1 MIEFNNVSKI
11 YNNNVKALS
20 DVSVKIDSGDFVFLV
35 GPSGSGKSTF
45 IKMLLKEIEPTMGN
59 ITVADKKLS
68 EIKRNQ
74 IPYYRR
80 KIGMVFQDF
89 RLIPTLNVYE
99 NVAFA
104 MRVVEA
110 SQKEI
115 RKRVPMV
122 LSLVGLSHK
131 YKMFPNE
138 LSGGEQQRVSLAR
151 AIVNNP
157 SVLIA
162 DEPTGNLDPDTA
174 KEIME
179 LLEDINRSGTTIVMA
194 THAKDIVDSMKK
206 RVIAIEKGSIERGC
220 TKMKINTIN
229 YFIVDALKSI
239 KRNITV
245 SFAAMLTVLVT
256 FFVLGTFTLVGLNF
270 NKTIEDVAD
279 KIEIKVYLQDDIK
292 LVNQREV
299 EIKLAEQEGVK
310 AVTYESKDEAF
321 TKLKKDLEG
330 NSGMLEGYS
339 LENNPLAS
347 SYIVTLEDASYAG
360 DVSKA
365 VEDMT
370 GVESITN
377 QQELIEKISNVV
389 DFVQILGIVL
399 FFVFIGVS
407 IFLIMNTIKLAVY
420 SRRREVG
427 IMKFVG
433 ATDWFIRWPFVIEG
447 MIIGAVGSLLA
458 TAILYFIY
466 RGVFGFIASNLLI
479 ANLVPVSFVLTTLLG
494 GFLLGGIVVGAIGSI
509 AALRKFLVV

>member
-1 MIEFNNVSKI
+1 
-11 YNNNVKALS
+11 
-20 DVSVKIDSGDFVFLV
+20 
-35 GPSGSGKSTF
+35 
-45 IKMLLKEIEPTMGN
+45 
-59 ITVADKKLS
+59 
-68 EIKRNQ
+68 
-74 IPYYRR
+74 
-80 KIGMVFQDF
+80 
-89 RLIPTLNVYE
+89 
-99 NVAFA
+99 
-104 MRVVEA
+104 
-110 SQKEI
+110 
-115 RKRVPMV
+115 
-122 LSLVGLSHK
+122 
-131 YKMFPNE
+131 
-138 LSGGEQQRVSLAR
+138 
-151 AIVNNP
+151 
-157 SVLIA
+157 
-162 DEPTGNLDPDTA
+162 
-174 KEIME
+174 
-179 LLEDINRSGTTIVMA
+179 
-194 THAKDIVDSMKK
+194 
-206 RVIAIEKGSIERGC
+206 
-220 TKMKINTIN
+220 MKINTIN

-377 QQELIEKISNVV
+377 QQELIEKISRVV
-389 DFVQILGIVL
+389 DFVQILGVVL

-458 TAILYFIY
+458 TVILYFIY
-466 RGVFGFIASNLLI
+466 RGIFGFIASNLLI

>member
-1 MIEFNNVSKI
+1 M
-11 YNNNVKALS
+11 
-20 DVSVKIDSGDFVFLV
+20 
-35 GPSGSGKSTF
+35 
-45 IKMLLKEIEPTMGN
+45 
-59 ITVADKKLS
+59 
-68 EIKRNQ
+68 
-74 IPYYRR
+74 
-80 KIGMVFQDF
+80 
-89 RLIPTLNVYE
+89 
-99 NVAFA
+99 
-104 MRVVEA
+104 
-110 SQKEI
+110 
-115 RKRVPMV
+115 
-122 LSLVGLSHK
+122 
-131 YKMFPNE
+131 
-138 LSGGEQQRVSLAR
+138 
-151 AIVNNP
+151 
-157 SVLIA
+157 
-162 DEPTGNLDPDTA
+162 
-174 KEIME
+174 
-179 LLEDINRSGTTIVMA
+179 
-194 THAKDIVDSMKK
+194 
-206 RVIAIEKGSIERGC
+206 GC

-229 YFIVDALKSI
+229 YFIVDALKII
-239 KRNITV
+239 KLNITV

>member
-1 MIEFNNVSKI
+1 
-11 YNNNVKALS
+11 
-20 DVSVKIDSGDFVFLV
+20 
-35 GPSGSGKSTF
+35 
-45 IKMLLKEIEPTMGN
+45 
-59 ITVADKKLS
+59 
-68 EIKRNQ
+68 
-74 IPYYRR
+74 
-80 KIGMVFQDF
+80 
-89 RLIPTLNVYE
+89 
-99 NVAFA
+99 
-104 MRVVEA
+104 
-110 SQKEI
+110 
-115 RKRVPMV
+115 
-122 LSLVGLSHK
+122 
-131 YKMFPNE
+131 
-138 LSGGEQQRVSLAR
+138 
-151 AIVNNP
+151 
-157 SVLIA
+157 
-162 DEPTGNLDPDTA
+162 
-174 KEIME
+174 
-179 LLEDINRSGTTIVMA
+179 
-194 THAKDIVDSMKK
+194 
-206 RVIAIEKGSIERGC
+206 
-220 TKMKINTIN
+220 MKINTIN

-479 ANLVPVSFVLTTLLG
+479 ANLVPVSFVLTTFLG

>member
-1 MIEFNNVSKI
+1 
-11 YNNNVKALS
+11 
-20 DVSVKIDSGDFVFLV
+20 
-35 GPSGSGKSTF
+35 
-45 IKMLLKEIEPTMGN
+45 
-59 ITVADKKLS
+59 
-68 EIKRNQ
+68 
-74 IPYYRR
+74 
-80 KIGMVFQDF
+80 
-89 RLIPTLNVYE
+89 
-99 NVAFA
+99 
-104 MRVVEA
+104 
-110 SQKEI
+110 
-115 RKRVPMV
+115 
-122 LSLVGLSHK
+122 
-131 YKMFPNE
+131 
-138 LSGGEQQRVSLAR
+138 
-151 AIVNNP
+151 
-157 SVLIA
+157 
-162 DEPTGNLDPDTA
+162 
-174 KEIME
+174 
-179 LLEDINRSGTTIVMA
+179 
-194 THAKDIVDSMKK
+194 
-206 RVIAIEKGSIERGC
+206 
-220 TKMKINTIN
+220 MKINTIN

-245 SFAAMLTVLVT
+245 SFAAILTVLVT

>member
-1 MIEFNNVSKI
+1 
-11 YNNNVKALS
+11 
-20 DVSVKIDSGDFVFLV
+20 
-35 GPSGSGKSTF
+35 
-45 IKMLLKEIEPTMGN
+45 
-59 ITVADKKLS
+59 
-68 EIKRNQ
+68 
-74 IPYYRR
+74 
-80 KIGMVFQDF
+80 
-89 RLIPTLNVYE
+89 
-99 NVAFA
+99 
-104 MRVVEA
+104 
-110 SQKEI
+110 
-115 RKRVPMV
+115 
-122 LSLVGLSHK
+122 
-131 YKMFPNE
+131 
-138 LSGGEQQRVSLAR
+138 
-151 AIVNNP
+151 
-157 SVLIA
+157 
-162 DEPTGNLDPDTA
+162 
-174 KEIME
+174 
-179 LLEDINRSGTTIVMA
+179 
-194 THAKDIVDSMKK
+194 
-206 RVIAIEKGSIERGC
+206 
-220 TKMKINTIN
+220 MKINTIN

-389 DFVQILGIVL
+389 DFVQILGVVL
-399 FFVFIGVS
+399 CYVFIGVS

>member
-1 MIEFNNVSKI
+1 
-11 YNNNVKALS
+11 
-20 DVSVKIDSGDFVFLV
+20 
-35 GPSGSGKSTF
+35 
-45 IKMLLKEIEPTMGN
+45 
-59 ITVADKKLS
+59 
-68 EIKRNQ
+68 
-74 IPYYRR
+74 
-80 KIGMVFQDF
+80 
-89 RLIPTLNVYE
+89 
-99 NVAFA
+99 
-104 MRVVEA
+104 
-110 SQKEI
+110 
-115 RKRVPMV
+115 
-122 LSLVGLSHK
+122 
-131 YKMFPNE
+131 
-138 LSGGEQQRVSLAR
+138 
-151 AIVNNP
+151 
-157 SVLIA
+157 
-162 DEPTGNLDPDTA
+162 
-174 KEIME
+174 
-179 LLEDINRSGTTIVMA
+179 
-194 THAKDIVDSMKK
+194 
-206 RVIAIEKGSIERGC
+206 
-220 TKMKINTIN
+220 MKINTIN

-292 LVNQREV
+292 LVNKREV
-299 EIKLAEQEGVK
+299 EIKLSEQDGVK

-347 SYIVTLEDASYAG
+347 SYIVTLEDASYASN
-360 DVSKA
+360 VTKA

-370 GVESITN
+370 GVESVTN
-377 QQELIEKISNVV
+377 QQELIEKISRVV
-389 DFVQILGIVL
+389 DFVQILGVIL

-447 MIIGAVGSLLA
+447 IIIGAIGSLLA
-458 TAILYFIY
+458 TAVLYFIY

-479 ANLVPVSFVLTTLLG
+479 ANLVPVSFIYQLILLRY
-494 GFLLGGIVVGAIGSI
+494 F
-509 AALRKFLVV
+509 

>member
-1 MIEFNNVSKI
+1 
-11 YNNNVKALS
+11 
-20 DVSVKIDSGDFVFLV
+20 
-35 GPSGSGKSTF
+35 
-45 IKMLLKEIEPTMGN
+45 
-59 ITVADKKLS
+59 
-68 EIKRNQ
+68 
-74 IPYYRR
+74 
-80 KIGMVFQDF
+80 
-89 RLIPTLNVYE
+89 
-99 NVAFA
+99 
-104 MRVVEA
+104 
-110 SQKEI
+110 
-115 RKRVPMV
+115 
-122 LSLVGLSHK
+122 
-131 YKMFPNE
+131 
-138 LSGGEQQRVSLAR
+138 
-151 AIVNNP
+151 
-157 SVLIA
+157 
-162 DEPTGNLDPDTA
+162 
-174 KEIME
+174 
-179 LLEDINRSGTTIVMA
+179 
-194 THAKDIVDSMKK
+194 
-206 RVIAIEKGSIERGC
+206 
-220 TKMKINTIN
+220 MKINTIN

-365 VEDMT
+365 VEDMK

-389 DFVQILGIVL
+389 DFVQILGVVL

>member
-1 MIEFNNVSKI
+1 
-11 YNNNVKALS
+11 
-20 DVSVKIDSGDFVFLV
+20 
-35 GPSGSGKSTF
+35 
-45 IKMLLKEIEPTMGN
+45 
-59 ITVADKKLS
+59 
-68 EIKRNQ
+68 
-74 IPYYRR
+74 
-80 KIGMVFQDF
+80 
-89 RLIPTLNVYE
+89 
-99 NVAFA
+99 
-104 MRVVEA
+104 
-110 SQKEI
+110 
-115 RKRVPMV
+115 
-122 LSLVGLSHK
+122 
-131 YKMFPNE
+131 
-138 LSGGEQQRVSLAR
+138 
-151 AIVNNP
+151 
-157 SVLIA
+157 
-162 DEPTGNLDPDTA
+162 
-174 KEIME
+174 
-179 LLEDINRSGTTIVMA
+179 
-194 THAKDIVDSMKK
+194 
-206 RVIAIEKGSIERGC
+206 
-220 TKMKINTIN
+220 MKINTIN

-279 KIEIKVYLQDDIK
+279 KIEKKVYLQDDIK

-299 EIKLAEQEGVK
+299 EIKLSEQDGVK

-347 SYIVTLEDASYAG
+347 SYIVTLEDASYASN
-360 DVSKA
+360 VTKA

-370 GVESITN
+370 GVESVTN
-377 QQELIEKISNVV
+377 QQELIEKISRVV
-389 DFVQILGIVL
+389 DFVQILGVIL

-447 MIIGAVGSLLA
+447 IIIGAIGSLLA
-458 TAILYFIY
+458 TAVLYFIY

-494 GFLLGGIVVGAIGSI
+494 GFLLGGILVGAIGSI

>member
-1 MIEFNNVSKI
+1 
-11 YNNNVKALS
+11 
-20 DVSVKIDSGDFVFLV
+20 
-35 GPSGSGKSTF
+35 
-45 IKMLLKEIEPTMGN
+45 
-59 ITVADKKLS
+59 
-68 EIKRNQ
+68 
-74 IPYYRR
+74 
-80 KIGMVFQDF
+80 
-89 RLIPTLNVYE
+89 
-99 NVAFA
+99 
-104 MRVVEA
+104 
-110 SQKEI
+110 
-115 RKRVPMV
+115 
-122 LSLVGLSHK
+122 
-131 YKMFPNE
+131 
-138 LSGGEQQRVSLAR
+138 
-151 AIVNNP
+151 
-157 SVLIA
+157 
-162 DEPTGNLDPDTA
+162 
-174 KEIME
+174 
-179 LLEDINRSGTTIVMA
+179 
-194 THAKDIVDSMKK
+194 
-206 RVIAIEKGSIERGC
+206 
-220 TKMKINTIN
+220 MKINTIN

-292 LVNQREV
+292 LVNKREV
-299 EIKLAEQEGVK
+299 EIKLSEQDGVK

-347 SYIVTLEDASYAG
+347 SYIVTLEDASYASN
-360 DVSKA
+360 VTKA

-370 GVESITN
+370 GVESVTN
-377 QQELIEKISNVV
+377 QQELIEKISRVV
-389 DFVQILGIVL
+389 DFVQILGVIL

-447 MIIGAVGSLLA
+447 IIIGAIGSLLA
-458 TAILYFIY
+458 TAVLYFIY

-479 ANLVPVSFVLTTLLG
+479 ANLVPVSFVLTRLLG

>member
-1 MIEFNNVSKI
+1 
-11 YNNNVKALS
+11 
-20 DVSVKIDSGDFVFLV
+20 
-35 GPSGSGKSTF
+35 
-45 IKMLLKEIEPTMGN
+45 
-59 ITVADKKLS
+59 
-68 EIKRNQ
+68 
-74 IPYYRR
+74 
-80 KIGMVFQDF
+80 
-89 RLIPTLNVYE
+89 
-99 NVAFA
+99 
-104 MRVVEA
+104 
-110 SQKEI
+110 
-115 RKRVPMV
+115 
-122 LSLVGLSHK
+122 
-131 YKMFPNE
+131 
-138 LSGGEQQRVSLAR
+138 
-151 AIVNNP
+151 
-157 SVLIA
+157 
-162 DEPTGNLDPDTA
+162 
-174 KEIME
+174 
-179 LLEDINRSGTTIVMA
+179 
-194 THAKDIVDSMKK
+194 
-206 RVIAIEKGSIERGC
+206 
-220 TKMKINTIN
+220 MKINTIN

-347 SYIVTLEDASYAG
+347 SYIVTLEDASYAD

-389 DFVQILGIVL
+389 DFVQILGVVL

-458 TAILYFIY
+458 TVILYFIY
-466 RGVFGFIASNLLI
+466 RGIFGFIASNLLI

-494 GFLLGGIVVGAIGSI
+494 EFLLGGIVVGAIGSI

>member
-1 MIEFNNVSKI
+1 
-11 YNNNVKALS
+11 
-20 DVSVKIDSGDFVFLV
+20 
-35 GPSGSGKSTF
+35 
-45 IKMLLKEIEPTMGN
+45 
-59 ITVADKKLS
+59 
-68 EIKRNQ
+68 
-74 IPYYRR
+74 
-80 KIGMVFQDF
+80 
-89 RLIPTLNVYE
+89 
-99 NVAFA
+99 
-104 MRVVEA
+104 
-110 SQKEI
+110 
-115 RKRVPMV
+115 
-122 LSLVGLSHK
+122 
-131 YKMFPNE
+131 
-138 LSGGEQQRVSLAR
+138 
-151 AIVNNP
+151 
-157 SVLIA
+157 
-162 DEPTGNLDPDTA
+162 
-174 KEIME
+174 
-179 LLEDINRSGTTIVMA
+179 
-194 THAKDIVDSMKK
+194 
-206 RVIAIEKGSIERGC
+206 
-220 TKMKINTIN
+220 MKINTIN

-347 SYIVTLEDASYAG
+347 SYIVTLEDASYASN
-360 DVSKA
+360 VTEA

-370 GVESITN
+370 GVESVTN
-377 QQELIEKISNVV
+377 QQELIEKISRVV
-389 DFVQILGIVL
+389 DFVQILGVIL

-447 MIIGAVGSLLA
+447 IIIGAIGSLLA
-458 TAILYFIY
+458 TAVLYFIY

-494 GFLLGGIVVGAIGSI
+494 GFLLGGILVGAIGSI

>member
-1 MIEFNNVSKI
+1 
-11 YNNNVKALS
+11 
-20 DVSVKIDSGDFVFLV
+20 
-35 GPSGSGKSTF
+35 
-45 IKMLLKEIEPTMGN
+45 
-59 ITVADKKLS
+59 
-68 EIKRNQ
+68 
-74 IPYYRR
+74 
-80 KIGMVFQDF
+80 
-89 RLIPTLNVYE
+89 
-99 NVAFA
+99 
-104 MRVVEA
+104 
-110 SQKEI
+110 
-115 RKRVPMV
+115 
-122 LSLVGLSHK
+122 
-131 YKMFPNE
+131 
-138 LSGGEQQRVSLAR
+138 
-151 AIVNNP
+151 
-157 SVLIA
+157 
-162 DEPTGNLDPDTA
+162 
-174 KEIME
+174 
-179 LLEDINRSGTTIVMA
+179 
-194 THAKDIVDSMKK
+194 
-206 RVIAIEKGSIERGC
+206 
-220 TKMKINTIN
+220 MKINTIN

-245 SFAAMLTVLVT
+245 SFAAMLTVLVS

-299 EIKLAEQEGVK
+299 EIKLSEQDGVK

-347 SYIVTLEDASYAG
+347 SYIVTLEDASYASN
-360 DVSKA
+360 VTKA

-370 GVESITN
+370 GVESVTN
-377 QQELIEKISNVV
+377 QQELIEKISRVV
-389 DFVQILGIVL
+389 DFVQILGVIL

-447 MIIGAVGSLLA
+447 IIIGAIGSLLA
-458 TAILYFIY
+458 TAVLYFIY

>member
-1 MIEFNNVSKI
+1 
-11 YNNNVKALS
+11 
-20 DVSVKIDSGDFVFLV
+20 
-35 GPSGSGKSTF
+35 
-45 IKMLLKEIEPTMGN
+45 
-59 ITVADKKLS
+59 
-68 EIKRNQ
+68 
-74 IPYYRR
+74 
-80 KIGMVFQDF
+80 
-89 RLIPTLNVYE
+89 
-99 NVAFA
+99 
-104 MRVVEA
+104 
-110 SQKEI
+110 
-115 RKRVPMV
+115 
-122 LSLVGLSHK
+122 
-131 YKMFPNE
+131 
-138 LSGGEQQRVSLAR
+138 
-151 AIVNNP
+151 
-157 SVLIA
+157 
-162 DEPTGNLDPDTA
+162 
-174 KEIME
+174 
-179 LLEDINRSGTTIVMA
+179 
-194 THAKDIVDSMKK
+194 
-206 RVIAIEKGSIERGC
+206 
-220 TKMKINTIN
+220 MKINTIN

>member
-1 MIEFNNVSKI
+1 
-11 YNNNVKALS
+11 
-20 DVSVKIDSGDFVFLV
+20 
-35 GPSGSGKSTF
+35 
-45 IKMLLKEIEPTMGN
+45 
-59 ITVADKKLS
+59 
-68 EIKRNQ
+68 
-74 IPYYRR
+74 
-80 KIGMVFQDF
+80 
-89 RLIPTLNVYE
+89 
-99 NVAFA
+99 
-104 MRVVEA
+104 
-110 SQKEI
+110 
-115 RKRVPMV
+115 
-122 LSLVGLSHK
+122 
-131 YKMFPNE
+131 
-138 LSGGEQQRVSLAR
+138 
-151 AIVNNP
+151 
-157 SVLIA
+157 
-162 DEPTGNLDPDTA
+162 
-174 KEIME
+174 
-179 LLEDINRSGTTIVMA
+179 
-194 THAKDIVDSMKK
+194 
-206 RVIAIEKGSIERGC
+206 
-220 TKMKINTIN
+220 MKINTIN

-270 NKTIEDVAD
+270 NKTIEDVSD

-292 LVNQREV
+292 LVNKREV
-299 EIKLAEQEGVK
+299 EIKLSEQDGVK

-347 SYIVTLEDASYAG
+347 SYIVTLEDASYASN
-360 DVSKA
+360 VTKA

-370 GVESITN
+370 GVESVTN
-377 QQELIEKISNVV
+377 QQELIEKISRVV
-389 DFVQILGIVL
+389 DFVQILGVIL

-447 MIIGAVGSLLA
+447 IIIGAIGSLLA
-458 TAILYFIY
+458 TAVLYFIY

>member
-1 MIEFNNVSKI
+1 
-11 YNNNVKALS
+11 
-20 DVSVKIDSGDFVFLV
+20 
-35 GPSGSGKSTF
+35 
-45 IKMLLKEIEPTMGN
+45 
-59 ITVADKKLS
+59 
-68 EIKRNQ
+68 
-74 IPYYRR
+74 
-80 KIGMVFQDF
+80 
-89 RLIPTLNVYE
+89 
-99 NVAFA
+99 
-104 MRVVEA
+104 
-110 SQKEI
+110 
-115 RKRVPMV
+115 
-122 LSLVGLSHK
+122 
-131 YKMFPNE
+131 
-138 LSGGEQQRVSLAR
+138 
-151 AIVNNP
+151 
-157 SVLIA
+157 
-162 DEPTGNLDPDTA
+162 
-174 KEIME
+174 
-179 LLEDINRSGTTIVMA
+179 
-194 THAKDIVDSMKK
+194 
-206 RVIAIEKGSIERGC
+206 
-220 TKMKINTIN
+220 MKINTIN

-447 MIIGAVGSLLA
+447 IIIGAIGSLLA
-458 TAILYFIY
+458 TAVLYFIY

>member
-1 MIEFNNVSKI
+1 
-11 YNNNVKALS
+11 
-20 DVSVKIDSGDFVFLV
+20 
-35 GPSGSGKSTF
+35 
-45 IKMLLKEIEPTMGN
+45 
-59 ITVADKKLS
+59 
-68 EIKRNQ
+68 
-74 IPYYRR
+74 
-80 KIGMVFQDF
+80 
-89 RLIPTLNVYE
+89 
-99 NVAFA
+99 
-104 MRVVEA
+104 
-110 SQKEI
+110 
-115 RKRVPMV
+115 
-122 LSLVGLSHK
+122 
-131 YKMFPNE
+131 
-138 LSGGEQQRVSLAR
+138 
-151 AIVNNP
+151 
-157 SVLIA
+157 
-162 DEPTGNLDPDTA
+162 
-174 KEIME
+174 
-179 LLEDINRSGTTIVMA
+179 
-194 THAKDIVDSMKK
+194 
-206 RVIAIEKGSIERGC
+206 
-220 TKMKINTIN
+220 MKINTIN

-321 TKLKKDLEG
+321 TKLKKDLKG

-389 DFVQILGIVL
+389 DFVQILGVIL

>member
-1 MIEFNNVSKI
+1 
-11 YNNNVKALS
+11 
-20 DVSVKIDSGDFVFLV
+20 
-35 GPSGSGKSTF
+35 
-45 IKMLLKEIEPTMGN
+45 
-59 ITVADKKLS
+59 
-68 EIKRNQ
+68 
-74 IPYYRR
+74 
-80 KIGMVFQDF
+80 
-89 RLIPTLNVYE
+89 
-99 NVAFA
+99 
-104 MRVVEA
+104 
-110 SQKEI
+110 
-115 RKRVPMV
+115 
-122 LSLVGLSHK
+122 
-131 YKMFPNE
+131 
-138 LSGGEQQRVSLAR
+138 
-151 AIVNNP
+151 
-157 SVLIA
+157 
-162 DEPTGNLDPDTA
+162 
-174 KEIME
+174 
-179 LLEDINRSGTTIVMA
+179 
-194 THAKDIVDSMKK
+194 
-206 RVIAIEKGSIERGC
+206 
-220 TKMKINTIN
+220 MKINTIN

-370 GVESITN
+370 GVESIIN
-377 QQELIEKISNVV
+377 QQKIKKKISNVV
-389 DFVQILGIVL
+389 DFVQILGVVL

>member
-1 MIEFNNVSKI
+1 
-11 YNNNVKALS
+11 
-20 DVSVKIDSGDFVFLV
+20 
-35 GPSGSGKSTF
+35 
-45 IKMLLKEIEPTMGN
+45 
-59 ITVADKKLS
+59 
-68 EIKRNQ
+68 
-74 IPYYRR
+74 
-80 KIGMVFQDF
+80 
-89 RLIPTLNVYE
+89 
-99 NVAFA
+99 
-104 MRVVEA
+104 
-110 SQKEI
+110 
-115 RKRVPMV
+115 
-122 LSLVGLSHK
+122 
-131 YKMFPNE
+131 
-138 LSGGEQQRVSLAR
+138 
-151 AIVNNP
+151 
-157 SVLIA
+157 
-162 DEPTGNLDPDTA
+162 
-174 KEIME
+174 
-179 LLEDINRSGTTIVMA
+179 
-194 THAKDIVDSMKK
+194 
-206 RVIAIEKGSIERGC
+206 
-220 TKMKINTIN
+220 MKINTIN

-292 LVNQREV
+292 LVNKREV
-299 EIKLAEQEGVK
+299 EIKLSEQDGVK

-389 DFVQILGIVL
+389 DFVQILGVVL

-494 GFLLGGIVVGAIGSI
+494 GFILGGIVIGAIGSI

>member
-1 MIEFNNVSKI
+1 
-11 YNNNVKALS
+11 
-20 DVSVKIDSGDFVFLV
+20 
-35 GPSGSGKSTF
+35 
-45 IKMLLKEIEPTMGN
+45 
-59 ITVADKKLS
+59 
-68 EIKRNQ
+68 
-74 IPYYRR
+74 
-80 KIGMVFQDF
+80 
-89 RLIPTLNVYE
+89 
-99 NVAFA
+99 
-104 MRVVEA
+104 
-110 SQKEI
+110 
-115 RKRVPMV
+115 
-122 LSLVGLSHK
+122 
-131 YKMFPNE
+131 
-138 LSGGEQQRVSLAR
+138 
-151 AIVNNP
+151 
-157 SVLIA
+157 
-162 DEPTGNLDPDTA
+162 
-174 KEIME
+174 
-179 LLEDINRSGTTIVMA
+179 
-194 THAKDIVDSMKK
+194 
-206 RVIAIEKGSIERGC
+206 
-220 TKMKINTIN
+220 MKINTIN

-347 SYIVTLEDASYAG
+347 SYIVTLEDASYASN
-360 DVSKA
+360 VTKA

-370 GVESITN
+370 GVESVTN
-377 QQELIEKISNVV
+377 QQELIEKISRVV
-389 DFVQILGIVL
+389 DFVQILGVIL

-447 MIIGAVGSLLA
+447 IIIGAIGSLLA
-458 TAILYFIY
+458 TAVLYFIY

>member
-1 MIEFNNVSKI
+1 
-11 YNNNVKALS
+11 
-20 DVSVKIDSGDFVFLV
+20 
-35 GPSGSGKSTF
+35 
-45 IKMLLKEIEPTMGN
+45 
-59 ITVADKKLS
+59 
-68 EIKRNQ
+68 
-74 IPYYRR
+74 
-80 KIGMVFQDF
+80 
-89 RLIPTLNVYE
+89 
-99 NVAFA
+99 
-104 MRVVEA
+104 
-110 SQKEI
+110 
-115 RKRVPMV
+115 
-122 LSLVGLSHK
+122 
-131 YKMFPNE
+131 
-138 LSGGEQQRVSLAR
+138 
-151 AIVNNP
+151 
-157 SVLIA
+157 
-162 DEPTGNLDPDTA
+162 
-174 KEIME
+174 
-179 LLEDINRSGTTIVMA
+179 
-194 THAKDIVDSMKK
+194 
-206 RVIAIEKGSIERGC
+206 
-220 TKMKINTIN
+220 MKINTIN

-292 LVNQREV
+292 LVNKREV
-299 EIKLAEQEGVK
+299 EIKLSEQDGVK

-347 SYIVTLEDASYAG
+347 SYIVTLEDASYASN
-360 DVSKA
+360 VTKA

-370 GVESITN
+370 GVESVTN
-377 QQELIEKISNVV
+377 QQELIEKISRVV
-389 DFVQILGIVL
+389 DFVQILGVIL

-407 IFLIMNTIKLAVY
+407 IFLIMTTIKLAVY

-447 MIIGAVGSLLA
+447 IIIGAIGSLLA
-458 TAILYFIY
+458 TAVLYFIY

>member
-1 MIEFNNVSKI
+1 
-11 YNNNVKALS
+11 
-20 DVSVKIDSGDFVFLV
+20 
-35 GPSGSGKSTF
+35 
-45 IKMLLKEIEPTMGN
+45 
-59 ITVADKKLS
+59 
-68 EIKRNQ
+68 
-74 IPYYRR
+74 
-80 KIGMVFQDF
+80 
-89 RLIPTLNVYE
+89 
-99 NVAFA
+99 
-104 MRVVEA
+104 
-110 SQKEI
+110 
-115 RKRVPMV
+115 
-122 LSLVGLSHK
+122 
-131 YKMFPNE
+131 
-138 LSGGEQQRVSLAR
+138 
-151 AIVNNP
+151 
-157 SVLIA
+157 
-162 DEPTGNLDPDTA
+162 
-174 KEIME
+174 
-179 LLEDINRSGTTIVMA
+179 
-194 THAKDIVDSMKK
+194 
-206 RVIAIEKGSIERGC
+206 
-220 TKMKINTIN
+220 MKINTIN

-292 LVNQREV
+292 LVNKREV
-299 EIKLAEQEGVK
+299 EIKLSEQDGVK

-389 DFVQILGIVL
+389 DFVQTLGIVL

>member
-1 MIEFNNVSKI
+1 
-11 YNNNVKALS
+11 
-20 DVSVKIDSGDFVFLV
+20 
-35 GPSGSGKSTF
+35 
-45 IKMLLKEIEPTMGN
+45 
-59 ITVADKKLS
+59 
-68 EIKRNQ
+68 
-74 IPYYRR
+74 
-80 KIGMVFQDF
+80 
-89 RLIPTLNVYE
+89 
-99 NVAFA
+99 
-104 MRVVEA
+104 
-110 SQKEI
+110 
-115 RKRVPMV
+115 
-122 LSLVGLSHK
+122 
-131 YKMFPNE
+131 
-138 LSGGEQQRVSLAR
+138 
-151 AIVNNP
+151 
-157 SVLIA
+157 
-162 DEPTGNLDPDTA
+162 
-174 KEIME
+174 
-179 LLEDINRSGTTIVMA
+179 
-194 THAKDIVDSMKK
+194 
-206 RVIAIEKGSIERGC
+206 
-220 TKMKINTIN
+220 MKINTIN

-389 DFVQILGIVL
+389 DFVQILGVVL

-479 ANLVPVSFVLTTLLG
+479 ANLVPVSFVLTRLLG

>member
-1 MIEFNNVSKI
+1 
-11 YNNNVKALS
+11 
-20 DVSVKIDSGDFVFLV
+20 
-35 GPSGSGKSTF
+35 
-45 IKMLLKEIEPTMGN
+45 
-59 ITVADKKLS
+59 
-68 EIKRNQ
+68 
-74 IPYYRR
+74 
-80 KIGMVFQDF
+80 
-89 RLIPTLNVYE
+89 
-99 NVAFA
+99 
-104 MRVVEA
+104 
-110 SQKEI
+110 
-115 RKRVPMV
+115 
-122 LSLVGLSHK
+122 
-131 YKMFPNE
+131 
-138 LSGGEQQRVSLAR
+138 
-151 AIVNNP
+151 
-157 SVLIA
+157 
-162 DEPTGNLDPDTA
+162 
-174 KEIME
+174 
-179 LLEDINRSGTTIVMA
+179 
-194 THAKDIVDSMKK
+194 
-206 RVIAIEKGSIERGC
+206 
-220 TKMKINTIN
+220 MKINTIN

-389 DFVQILGIVL
+389 DFVQILGVVL

-407 IFLIMNTIKLAVY
+407 IFLIMNTIKRAVY

-447 MIIGAVGSLLA
+447 MIIGVVGSLLA

-479 ANLVPVSFVLTTLLG
+479 ANLVPVSFVLTRLLG

>member
-1 MIEFNNVSKI
+1 
-11 YNNNVKALS
+11 
-20 DVSVKIDSGDFVFLV
+20 
-35 GPSGSGKSTF
+35 
-45 IKMLLKEIEPTMGN
+45 
-59 ITVADKKLS
+59 
-68 EIKRNQ
+68 
-74 IPYYRR
+74 
-80 KIGMVFQDF
+80 
-89 RLIPTLNVYE
+89 
-99 NVAFA
+99 
-104 MRVVEA
+104 
-110 SQKEI
+110 
-115 RKRVPMV
+115 
-122 LSLVGLSHK
+122 
-131 YKMFPNE
+131 
-138 LSGGEQQRVSLAR
+138 
-151 AIVNNP
+151 
-157 SVLIA
+157 
-162 DEPTGNLDPDTA
+162 
-174 KEIME
+174 
-179 LLEDINRSGTTIVMA
+179 
-194 THAKDIVDSMKK
+194 
-206 RVIAIEKGSIERGC
+206 
-220 TKMKINTIN
+220 MKINTIN

-360 DVSKA
+360 SVSKA

-377 QQELIEKISNVV
+377 QQELIEKISRVV
-389 DFVQILGIVL
+389 DFVQILGVVL

-458 TAILYFIY
+458 TVILYFIY
-466 RGVFGFIASNLLI
+466 RGIFGFIASNLLI
-479 ANLVPVSFVLTTLLG
+479 ANLVPVSFILTTLLG

>member
-1 MIEFNNVSKI
+1 
-11 YNNNVKALS
+11 
-20 DVSVKIDSGDFVFLV
+20 
-35 GPSGSGKSTF
+35 
-45 IKMLLKEIEPTMGN
+45 
-59 ITVADKKLS
+59 
-68 EIKRNQ
+68 
-74 IPYYRR
+74 
-80 KIGMVFQDF
+80 
-89 RLIPTLNVYE
+89 
-99 NVAFA
+99 
-104 MRVVEA
+104 
-110 SQKEI
+110 
-115 RKRVPMV
+115 
-122 LSLVGLSHK
+122 
-131 YKMFPNE
+131 
-138 LSGGEQQRVSLAR
+138 
-151 AIVNNP
+151 
-157 SVLIA
+157 
-162 DEPTGNLDPDTA
+162 
-174 KEIME
+174 
-179 LLEDINRSGTTIVMA
+179 
-194 THAKDIVDSMKK
+194 
-206 RVIAIEKGSIERGC
+206 
-220 TKMKINTIN
+220 MKINTIN

-299 EIKLAEQEGVK
+299 EIKLSEQDGVK

-347 SYIVTLEDASYAG
+347 TYIVTLEDASYASN
-360 DVSKA
+360 VTKA

-370 GVESITN
+370 GVESVTN
-377 QQELIEKISNVV
+377 QQELIEKISRVV
-389 DFVQILGIVL
+389 DFVQILGVIL

-447 MIIGAVGSLLA
+447 IIIGAIGSLLA
-458 TAILYFIY
+458 TAVLYFIY

-494 GFLLGGIVVGAIGSI
+494 GFLLGGILVGAIGSI

>member
-1 MIEFNNVSKI
+1 
-11 YNNNVKALS
+11 
-20 DVSVKIDSGDFVFLV
+20 
-35 GPSGSGKSTF
+35 
-45 IKMLLKEIEPTMGN
+45 
-59 ITVADKKLS
+59 
-68 EIKRNQ
+68 
-74 IPYYRR
+74 
-80 KIGMVFQDF
+80 
-89 RLIPTLNVYE
+89 
-99 NVAFA
+99 
-104 MRVVEA
+104 
-110 SQKEI
+110 
-115 RKRVPMV
+115 
-122 LSLVGLSHK
+122 
-131 YKMFPNE
+131 
-138 LSGGEQQRVSLAR
+138 
-151 AIVNNP
+151 
-157 SVLIA
+157 
-162 DEPTGNLDPDTA
+162 
-174 KEIME
+174 
-179 LLEDINRSGTTIVMA
+179 
-194 THAKDIVDSMKK
+194 
-206 RVIAIEKGSIERGC
+206 
-220 TKMKINTIN
+220 MKINTIN

-389 DFVQILGIVL
+389 DFVQILGVVL

-447 MIIGAVGSLLA
+447 MIIGVVGSLLA

-494 GFLLGGIVVGAIGSI
+494 GFLLGGIVVGGIGSI

>member
-1 MIEFNNVSKI
+1 
-11 YNNNVKALS
+11 
-20 DVSVKIDSGDFVFLV
+20 
-35 GPSGSGKSTF
+35 
-45 IKMLLKEIEPTMGN
+45 
-59 ITVADKKLS
+59 
-68 EIKRNQ
+68 
-74 IPYYRR
+74 
-80 KIGMVFQDF
+80 
-89 RLIPTLNVYE
+89 
-99 NVAFA
+99 
-104 MRVVEA
+104 
-110 SQKEI
+110 
-115 RKRVPMV
+115 
-122 LSLVGLSHK
+122 
-131 YKMFPNE
+131 
-138 LSGGEQQRVSLAR
+138 
-151 AIVNNP
+151 
-157 SVLIA
+157 
-162 DEPTGNLDPDTA
+162 
-174 KEIME
+174 
-179 LLEDINRSGTTIVMA
+179 
-194 THAKDIVDSMKK
+194 
-206 RVIAIEKGSIERGC
+206 
-220 TKMKINTIN
+220 MKINTIN

-494 GFLLGGIVVGAIGSI
+494 GFLLGGIVVGAIVSI

>member
-1 MIEFNNVSKI
+1 
-11 YNNNVKALS
+11 
-20 DVSVKIDSGDFVFLV
+20 
-35 GPSGSGKSTF
+35 
-45 IKMLLKEIEPTMGN
+45 
-59 ITVADKKLS
+59 
-68 EIKRNQ
+68 
-74 IPYYRR
+74 
-80 KIGMVFQDF
+80 
-89 RLIPTLNVYE
+89 
-99 NVAFA
+99 
-104 MRVVEA
+104 
-110 SQKEI
+110 
-115 RKRVPMV
+115 
-122 LSLVGLSHK
+122 
-131 YKMFPNE
+131 
-138 LSGGEQQRVSLAR
+138 
-151 AIVNNP
+151 
-157 SVLIA
+157 
-162 DEPTGNLDPDTA
+162 
-174 KEIME
+174 
-179 LLEDINRSGTTIVMA
+179 
-194 THAKDIVDSMKK
+194 
-206 RVIAIEKGSIERGC
+206 
-220 TKMKINTIN
+220 MKINTIN

-377 QQELIEKISNVV
+377 QQELIEKISRVV
-389 DFVQILGIVL
+389 DFVQILGVVL

-447 MIIGAVGSLLA
+447 MIIGAVGSLFA
-458 TAILYFIY
+458 TVILYFIY

>member
-1 MIEFNNVSKI
+1 
-11 YNNNVKALS
+11 
-20 DVSVKIDSGDFVFLV
+20 
-35 GPSGSGKSTF
+35 
-45 IKMLLKEIEPTMGN
+45 
-59 ITVADKKLS
+59 
-68 EIKRNQ
+68 
-74 IPYYRR
+74 
-80 KIGMVFQDF
+80 
-89 RLIPTLNVYE
+89 
-99 NVAFA
+99 
-104 MRVVEA
+104 
-110 SQKEI
+110 
-115 RKRVPMV
+115 
-122 LSLVGLSHK
+122 
-131 YKMFPNE
+131 
-138 LSGGEQQRVSLAR
+138 
-151 AIVNNP
+151 
-157 SVLIA
+157 
-162 DEPTGNLDPDTA
+162 
-174 KEIME
+174 
-179 LLEDINRSGTTIVMA
+179 
-194 THAKDIVDSMKK
+194 
-206 RVIAIEKGSIERGC
+206 
-220 TKMKINTIN
+220 MKINTIN

-279 KIEIKVYLQDDIK
+279 KIEIKVYLQVDIK

>member
-1 MIEFNNVSKI
+1 
-11 YNNNVKALS
+11 
-20 DVSVKIDSGDFVFLV
+20 
-35 GPSGSGKSTF
+35 
-45 IKMLLKEIEPTMGN
+45 
-59 ITVADKKLS
+59 
-68 EIKRNQ
+68 
-74 IPYYRR
+74 
-80 KIGMVFQDF
+80 
-89 RLIPTLNVYE
+89 
-99 NVAFA
+99 
-104 MRVVEA
+104 
-110 SQKEI
+110 
-115 RKRVPMV
+115 
-122 LSLVGLSHK
+122 
-131 YKMFPNE
+131 
-138 LSGGEQQRVSLAR
+138 
-151 AIVNNP
+151 
-157 SVLIA
+157 
-162 DEPTGNLDPDTA
+162 
-174 KEIME
+174 
-179 LLEDINRSGTTIVMA
+179 
-194 THAKDIVDSMKK
+194 
-206 RVIAIEKGSIERGC
+206 
-220 TKMKINTIN
+220 MKINTIN

-299 EIKLAEQEGVK
+299 EIKLSEQDGVK

-347 SYIVTLEDASYAG
+347 SYIVTLEDASYASN
-360 DVSKA
+360 VTKA

-370 GVESITN
+370 GVESVTN
-377 QQELIEKISNVV
+377 QQELIEKISRVV
-389 DFVQILGIVL
+389 DFVQILGVIL

-447 MIIGAVGSLLA
+447 IIIGAIGSLLA
-458 TAILYFIY
+458 TAVIYFIY

-494 GFLLGGIVVGAIGSI
+494 GFLLGGIVVGAS
-509 AALRKFLVV
+509 

>member
-1 MIEFNNVSKI
+1 
-11 YNNNVKALS
+11 
-20 DVSVKIDSGDFVFLV
+20 
-35 GPSGSGKSTF
+35 
-45 IKMLLKEIEPTMGN
+45 
-59 ITVADKKLS
+59 
-68 EIKRNQ
+68 
-74 IPYYRR
+74 
-80 KIGMVFQDF
+80 
-89 RLIPTLNVYE
+89 
-99 NVAFA
+99 
-104 MRVVEA
+104 
-110 SQKEI
+110 
-115 RKRVPMV
+115 
-122 LSLVGLSHK
+122 
-131 YKMFPNE
+131 
-138 LSGGEQQRVSLAR
+138 
-151 AIVNNP
+151 
-157 SVLIA
+157 
-162 DEPTGNLDPDTA
+162 
-174 KEIME
+174 
-179 LLEDINRSGTTIVMA
+179 
-194 THAKDIVDSMKK
+194 
-206 RVIAIEKGSIERGC
+206 
-220 TKMKINTIN
+220 MKINTIN

-447 MIIGAVGSLLA
+447 TIIGAVGSLLA

>member
-1 MIEFNNVSKI
+1 
-11 YNNNVKALS
+11 
-20 DVSVKIDSGDFVFLV
+20 
-35 GPSGSGKSTF
+35 
-45 IKMLLKEIEPTMGN
+45 
-59 ITVADKKLS
+59 
-68 EIKRNQ
+68 
-74 IPYYRR
+74 
-80 KIGMVFQDF
+80 
-89 RLIPTLNVYE
+89 
-99 NVAFA
+99 
-104 MRVVEA
+104 
-110 SQKEI
+110 
-115 RKRVPMV
+115 
-122 LSLVGLSHK
+122 
-131 YKMFPNE
+131 
-138 LSGGEQQRVSLAR
+138 
-151 AIVNNP
+151 
-157 SVLIA
+157 
-162 DEPTGNLDPDTA
+162 
-174 KEIME
+174 
-179 LLEDINRSGTTIVMA
+179 
-194 THAKDIVDSMKK
+194 
-206 RVIAIEKGSIERGC
+206 
-220 TKMKINTIN
+220 MKINTIN

-339 LENNPLAS
+339 LENNTLAS

-407 IFLIMNTIKLAVY
+407 IFLIMNTIKLEVY

>member
-1 MIEFNNVSKI
+1 
-11 YNNNVKALS
+11 
-20 DVSVKIDSGDFVFLV
+20 
-35 GPSGSGKSTF
+35 
-45 IKMLLKEIEPTMGN
+45 
-59 ITVADKKLS
+59 
-68 EIKRNQ
+68 
-74 IPYYRR
+74 
-80 KIGMVFQDF
+80 
-89 RLIPTLNVYE
+89 
-99 NVAFA
+99 
-104 MRVVEA
+104 
-110 SQKEI
+110 
-115 RKRVPMV
+115 
-122 LSLVGLSHK
+122 
-131 YKMFPNE
+131 
-138 LSGGEQQRVSLAR
+138 
-151 AIVNNP
+151 
-157 SVLIA
+157 
-162 DEPTGNLDPDTA
+162 
-174 KEIME
+174 
-179 LLEDINRSGTTIVMA
+179 
-194 THAKDIVDSMKK
+194 
-206 RVIAIEKGSIERGC
+206 
-220 TKMKINTIN
+220 MKINTIN

-292 LVNQREV
+292 LVNKREV

>member
-1 MIEFNNVSKI
+1 
-11 YNNNVKALS
+11 
-20 DVSVKIDSGDFVFLV
+20 
-35 GPSGSGKSTF
+35 
-45 IKMLLKEIEPTMGN
+45 
-59 ITVADKKLS
+59 
-68 EIKRNQ
+68 
-74 IPYYRR
+74 
-80 KIGMVFQDF
+80 
-89 RLIPTLNVYE
+89 
-99 NVAFA
+99 
-104 MRVVEA
+104 
-110 SQKEI
+110 
-115 RKRVPMV
+115 
-122 LSLVGLSHK
+122 
-131 YKMFPNE
+131 
-138 LSGGEQQRVSLAR
+138 
-151 AIVNNP
+151 
-157 SVLIA
+157 
-162 DEPTGNLDPDTA
+162 
-174 KEIME
+174 
-179 LLEDINRSGTTIVMA
+179 
-194 THAKDIVDSMKK
+194 
-206 RVIAIEKGSIERGC
+206 
-220 TKMKINTIN
+220 MKINTIN

-299 EIKLAEQEGVK
+299 EIKLSEQDGVK

-347 SYIVTLEDASYAG
+347 SYIVTLEDASYASN
-360 DVSKA
+360 VTKA

-370 GVESITN
+370 GVESVTN
-377 QQELIEKISNVV
+377 QQELIEKISRVV
-389 DFVQILGIVL
+389 DFVQILGVIL

-447 MIIGAVGSLLA
+447 ILIGAICSLLA
-458 TAILYFIY
+458 TAVIYFIY

>member
-1 MIEFNNVSKI
+1 
-11 YNNNVKALS
+11 
-20 DVSVKIDSGDFVFLV
+20 
-35 GPSGSGKSTF
+35 
-45 IKMLLKEIEPTMGN
+45 
-59 ITVADKKLS
+59 
-68 EIKRNQ
+68 
-74 IPYYRR
+74 
-80 KIGMVFQDF
+80 
-89 RLIPTLNVYE
+89 
-99 NVAFA
+99 
-104 MRVVEA
+104 
-110 SQKEI
+110 
-115 RKRVPMV
+115 
-122 LSLVGLSHK
+122 
-131 YKMFPNE
+131 
-138 LSGGEQQRVSLAR
+138 
-151 AIVNNP
+151 
-157 SVLIA
+157 
-162 DEPTGNLDPDTA
+162 
-174 KEIME
+174 
-179 LLEDINRSGTTIVMA
+179 
-194 THAKDIVDSMKK
+194 
-206 RVIAIEKGSIERGC
+206 
-220 TKMKINTIN
+220 MKINTIN

-494 GFLLGGIVVGAIGSI
+494 GFLLGGIVGGAIGSI

>member
-1 MIEFNNVSKI
+1 
-11 YNNNVKALS
+11 
-20 DVSVKIDSGDFVFLV
+20 
-35 GPSGSGKSTF
+35 
-45 IKMLLKEIEPTMGN
+45 
-59 ITVADKKLS
+59 
-68 EIKRNQ
+68 
-74 IPYYRR
+74 
-80 KIGMVFQDF
+80 
-89 RLIPTLNVYE
+89 
-99 NVAFA
+99 
-104 MRVVEA
+104 
-110 SQKEI
+110 
-115 RKRVPMV
+115 
-122 LSLVGLSHK
+122 
-131 YKMFPNE
+131 
-138 LSGGEQQRVSLAR
+138 
-151 AIVNNP
+151 
-157 SVLIA
+157 
-162 DEPTGNLDPDTA
+162 
-174 KEIME
+174 
-179 LLEDINRSGTTIVMA
+179 
-194 THAKDIVDSMKK
+194 
-206 RVIAIEKGSIERGC
+206 
-220 TKMKINTIN
+220 MKINTIN

-299 EIKLAEQEGVK
+299 EIKLSEQDGVK

-466 RGVFGFIASNLLI
+466 RGVFGFVASNLLI

-494 GFLLGGIVVGAIGSI
+494 GFLLGGILVGAIGSI